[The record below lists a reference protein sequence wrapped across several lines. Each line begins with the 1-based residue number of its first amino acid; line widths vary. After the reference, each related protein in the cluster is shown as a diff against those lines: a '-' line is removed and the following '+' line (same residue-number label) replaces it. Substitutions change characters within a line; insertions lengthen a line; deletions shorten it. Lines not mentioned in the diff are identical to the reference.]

1 MFLPSVLWWRG
12 RLFILLPLII
22 VPLPLLLL
30 LVLLPIL
37 FIFAPYRTYISSSK

>member
-12 RLFILLPLII
+12 RLLILLPLVI
-22 VPLPLLLL
+22 VPLPLV

-37 FIFAPYRTYISSSK
+37 FIFAPYRTYISTSK